1 MIKNINN
8 YLQIRTWEHIKIF
21 FTLIGAIFIL
31 GGCSNKINNI
41 SKKENYKMLD
51 EMAIYIEQNNANVY
65 TKHIAQKI
73 LQKMQL
79 VYKVL
84 VYFLQVILNHSM
96 IIKMK
101 QKYKN
106 FSALIKTIQCI

>member
-8 YLQIRTWEHIKIF
+8 YLQIRTWKHIKIF

-51 EMAIYIEQNNANVY
+51 EMAIYIEQNNAN
-65 TKHIAQKI
+65 
-73 LQKMQL
+73 
-79 VYKVL
+79 
-84 VYFLQVILNHSM
+84 
-96 IIKMK
+96 
-101 QKYKN
+101 
-106 FSALIKTIQCI
+106 